1 MEYFLG
7 VDEGY
12 SVEYLLDD
20 CFHLFLIDFVVLAGD
35 ELLEVLLV
43 VVEHYFQHLLL
54 GLVDHLEEG
63 NDVGVVLEGLQ
74 QGDLAESA
82 RGDALLLALELDVFD
97 CDRLVVFVERLVDSP
112 EGALADLAY
121 LLVSLHLPLNSK

>member
-12 SVEYLLDD
+12 SVEDLLDD

-74 QGDLAESA
+74 QGDLAEGA
-82 RGDALLLALELDVFD
+82 RRDSLLLALELDVFD
-97 CDRLVVFVERLVDSP
+97 CDGLVVFVERLVDSP